1 MNPVGK
7 ALWFIESHLA
17 QEVTLGDIA
26 AGAGVSRF
34 HITRAFAA
42 VAGLSAMRYVRG
54 RRLSQAARALA
65 RGAPDIMTVALEA
78 GYGSHEAFTR
88 SFREQFDC
96 TPESVRDGG
105 RLEHLSLVE
114 PIKLD
119 ETPAQEVPPLR
130 FQYGNTL
137 LVAGVGRR
145 YTCESSAGIP
155 SQWQEFLPQ
164 FGHVPGQ
171 IGRTAYGVR
180 CNTDDD
186 GSFDYIA
193 GVAVRSF
200 AQLPPALARVR
211 IPAQKYAVFS
221 HTQHIAAIR
230 GTWATIWNRWLPES
244 GHELVDAPDFECYG
258 AQFDPRSG
266 LGGLE
271 IWVPIKV

>member
-1 MNPVGK
+1 MSPVDK

-17 QEVTLGDIA
+17 EDVTLSDIA

-42 VAGLSAMRYVRG
+42 IAGQSAMRYVRG
-54 RRLSQAARALA
+54 RRLSRAAHTLA
-65 RGAPDIMTVALEA
+65 RGAADIMAVALEA

-88 SFREQFDC
+88 SFREQFNC

-105 RLEHLSLVE
+105 RLDHLPLVE
-114 PIKLD
+114 PIRLD
-119 ETPAQEVPPLR
+119 DTPAGKVPPVR
-130 FQYGNTL
+130 FEYRNTIL
-137 LVAGVGRR
+137 IAGIGRR

-171 IGRTAYGVR
+171 IERIAYGVR
-180 CNTDDD
+180 CNTDDE
-186 GSFDYIA
+186 GAFEYLS
-193 GVAVRSF
+193 GVEVKSF
-200 AQLPPALARVR
+200 AQLPGSLARAR

-221 HTQHIAAIR
+221 HTEHIASIR
-230 GTWATIWNRWLPES
+230 GSWHTIWNRWLPQS
-244 GHELVDAPDFECYG
+244 GHEVVDAPEFERYG
-258 AQFDPRSG
+258 EQFDPQTG

-271 IWVPIKV
+271 IWLPVKV